1 MNAIM
6 KKKGA
11 QTDKPEFSASQ
22 VSPSQRRKVIFAL
35 VTLAMGA
42 LVLWCS
48 SITLGYEAKVRG
60 AAAQVLQ
67 VATLAEEG
75 VATLSNGGGSLLRA
89 AHNAGA
95 SAARATQDVLG
106 GGAHSLLG
114 TLNNEFGRMRD
125 SQRDLNSAMAPQA
138 GRIESASQFSA
149 ALGAQ
154 HQAIDG
160 LLKRL
165 VEQRASSKAI
175 ESLSRL
181 LAYAEAGVTLAT
193 AARAEFDI
201 RTVAFELQGGEHR
214 AAWANIDRAVG
225 PASKAAAATVIT
237 REEITAIASAA
248 QRARSQAVQVHDAAS
263 AAKMGLFTTVLGFAV
278 FGAGLF
284 LLAGAATSIS
294 TDFSRRFDRSAAHFK
309 SSEASLE
316 RIQAWFKTVLEGR
329 GEVVQIDRSD
339 EFAGYQRMM
348 NEVVERLSMNRRHL
362 AAIVEAANSSEAH
375 SSASS
380 ETIGAAIA
388 FIQSIGADIERLD
401 DVVRHLDID
410 SRAAAFA
417 AGSASERASESD
429 QVIREAVSRMEAMR
443 DGLHEASKSVKRFG
457 ERGQEFGD
465 SVDEFAQ
472 ITEQIGV
479 LSLNASLEAERAGEG
494 GKGFRVVA
502 NEVRALARRAG
513 ETVEKMSKLVQGA
526 QADARFAQESVD
538 RSSAQIVSGAH
549 VGVVANA
556 LTSSASQALSRAQ
569 AHTRNVSSSGA
580 RIGRAGVQVKSAL
593 DGLAE
598 RFAPTAQSAESLKAQ
613 VNSIRERVEAA
624 RGLFFKAS

>member
-22 VSPSQRRKVIFAL
+22 VSPSQRRKVLLGLA
-35 VTLAMGA
+35 TLGMGA
-42 LVLWCS
+42 LALWCS
-48 SITLGYEAKVRG
+48 SITIGYEAKVKG
-60 AAAQVLQ
+60 AAAQVFQ
-67 VATLAEEG
+67 VASLAEEG
-75 VATLSNGGGSLLRA
+75 VATLSNGGGALLRA
-89 AHNAGA
+89 AHNAGL
-95 SAARATQDVLG
+95 SSDRATQGVVG
-106 GGAHSLLG
+106 GGVHSVLG
-114 TLNNEFGRMRD
+114 TLSNEFSRMRD
-125 SQRDLNSAMAPQA
+125 SQQDLMAAMAPQA
-138 GRIESASQFSA
+138 GRIESAAQFSA
-149 ALGAQ
+149 VLGGQ
-154 HQAIDG
+154 HQAIDA

-165 VEQRASSKAI
+165 VEQRASSKAV

-181 LAYAEAGVTLAT
+181 LAYAEAGITLAT
-193 AARAEFDI
+193 AARAEFDV

-214 AAWANIDRAVG
+214 AAWANIERAIA
-225 PASKAAAATVIT
+225 PASKAAAASVIS
-237 REEITAIASAA
+237 RDEIAAIASAA
-248 QRARSQAVQVHDAAS
+248 QRARSQAQQVQDAAS
-263 AAKMGLFTTVLGFAV
+263 AAKMGLLTTVLAFAI
-278 FGAGLF
+278 FGAGIF
-284 LLAGAATSIS
+284 LLASAASSIS
-294 TDFSRRFDRSAAHFK
+294 SDFSRRFDRSAVHFR

-316 RIQAWFKTVLEGR
+316 RIQAWFKAVLDGR

-339 EFAGYQRMM
+339 EFAGFQRMM
-348 NEVVERLSMNRRHL
+348 NEVVERIGMNRRHL
-362 AAIVEAANSSEAH
+362 AAIVEAANNGEAH
-375 SSASS
+375 SSAST

-388 FIQSIGADIERLD
+388 FISSIGADIERLD
-401 DVVRHLDID
+401 EVVRHLDID

-443 DGLHEASKSVKRFG
+443 EGLQEASKSVKRFG

-569 AHTRNVSSSGA
+569 AHTRNVSGSGA
-580 RIGRAGVQVKSAL
+580 RIGQAGIQVKTAL
-593 DGLAE
+593 DSLAE
-598 RFAPTAQSAESLKAQ
+598 RFGPTAQSAESIKAE
-613 VNSIRERVEAA
+613 VTSIRERVEAA
-624 RGLFFKAS
+624 RTLFFKAS